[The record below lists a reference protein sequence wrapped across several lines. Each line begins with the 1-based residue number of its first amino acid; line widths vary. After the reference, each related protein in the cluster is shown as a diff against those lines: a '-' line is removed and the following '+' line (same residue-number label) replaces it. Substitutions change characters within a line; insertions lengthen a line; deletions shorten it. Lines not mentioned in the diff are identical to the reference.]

1 MHKRAVAAARRAVWD
16 AHDRAKLHHGLVKRP
31 GTVGRDDRSRLRPH
45 VPLNL
50 GIVDRPLVS
59 GQARDDAQDVAVHGR
74 FRDAESDGRDRA
86 RRVVAD
92 TRQAAQRRVVGRHLP
107 AVGLAHDLRG
117 AVQVAHPAVIAQ
129 SLPQLEI
136 DLLRHL
142 GQRAHIRAGRQKPL
156 IIRDDRLHPRLLE
169 HDLGQPDAVRVAGAP
184 PRQVAVPGI
193 VPGEQ
198 RLYDR
203 ARHRKTAAL
212 SPI

>member
-1 MHKRAVAAARRAVWD
+1 MPGRLLVKGAAQMHERAVAAARHAVRD

-92 TRQAAQRRVVGRHLP
+92 TRQAAQR
-107 AVGLAHDLRG
+107 A
-117 AVQVAHPAVIAQ
+117 
-129 SLPQLEI
+129 
-136 DLLRHL
+136 
-142 GQRAHIRAGRQKPL
+142 
-156 IIRDDRLHPRLLE
+156 
-169 HDLGQPDAVRVAGAP
+169 
-184 PRQVAVPGI
+184 
-193 VPGEQ
+193 
-198 RLYDR
+198 
-203 ARHRKTAAL
+203 
-212 SPI
+212 